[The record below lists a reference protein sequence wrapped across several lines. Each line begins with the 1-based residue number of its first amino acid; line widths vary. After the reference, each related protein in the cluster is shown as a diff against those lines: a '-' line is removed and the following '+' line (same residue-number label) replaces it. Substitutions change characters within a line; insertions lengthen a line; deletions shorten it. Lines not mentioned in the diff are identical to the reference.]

1 MADSDF
7 LDDSNKLFGAL
18 GSQSVKM
25 VEKKQAKEEKSGESS
40 MSETLEY
47 LRSFYGSSSVG
58 KKPMEED
65 TKLLTQ
71 ILQNLN
77 TKVELF
83 LGKAIQSISPVVRTE
98 LSNIATLLDTGSKT
112 DEALAMQKLEEL
124 QKKFSADL
132 KLFNQNLG
140 KNFTTLSEKLSQ
152 AAQTLKEATEKKIEE
167 AKNTQSQLLEKGI
180 RTTVDTSTGNLK
192 YLSPQEIQKR
202 QDDYIRTEQIIK
214 IEENKL
220 LNRLKAPGAG
230 EKGEYN
236 QQQQEE
242 IKIIKETID
251 KRQKELQIIKSEIG
265 EKAGRKQGTLESAF
279 RQSFGLVKDLF
290 GGFALDV
297 KNIGGL
303 FTGLGKNLKGTSG
316 NVSEFG
322 QTTTELNK
330 DSKEYSSVLQ
340 KGILPSLKKLADS
353 LLLLLKE
360 MTSKLLKGVSG
371 LLNVVGLKGA
381 GASVGKFA
389 SRLGGAGASVGGA
402 AIAGEGA
409 GIAAGAAGAGAGLAA
424 GGTAA
429 AAGTAGAAAGGAG
442 LLAFLPEILAVL
454 AVVGIGAGL
463 FSLFKDGNKEAAKE
477 NLDNPNVDAMGNPV
491 GPSAAIK
498 PLEEKTFTKPGQIN
512 SKELSSL
519 STQNAGQ
526 QNTPNNVVVAPQ
538 QNTVANMTNAT
549 TVTSPMPF
557 NTEASYRNL
566 STTVW

>member
-1 MADSDF
+1 MAKDF
-7 LDDSNKLFGAL
+7 LDDSDKLFGAL
-18 GSQSVKM
+18 GSQSVEIIEQNK
-25 VEKKQAKEEKSGESS
+25 VEEQKSNESS

-47 LRSFYGSSSVG
+47 LRNFYGSGSIG

-65 TKLLTQ
+65 TQLLTQ
-71 ILQNLN
+71 IVQNLN

-83 LGKAIQSISPVVRTE
+83 LGKAIQSISPVVRAE
-98 LSNIATLLDTGSKT
+98 LQNIATLLDTGSKT
-112 DEALAMQKLEEL
+112 DEVLAMQKLEEL
-124 QKKFSADL
+124 QKKFSSDL

-140 KNFTTLSEKLSQ
+140 KNFNDLTQKLSK
-152 AAQTLKEATEKKIEE
+152 AAQILKEATDIKIEQ
-167 AKNTQSQLLEKGI
+167 AKGTQAELLQKGI
-180 RTTVDTSTGNLK
+180 RTTVNQTGDLK
-192 YLSPQEIQKR
+192 YLSPQEIRKR

-220 LNRLKAPGAG
+220 LNRLKTSGAG
-230 EKGEYN
+230 EKGEYTQE
-236 QQQQEE
+236 QQNE
-242 IKIIKETID
+242 IKLIKETID
-251 KRQKELQIIKSEIG
+251 KRQKELQIIKQEIG

-303 FTGLGKNLKGTSG
+303 FTGLGKKLKGTSG
-316 NVSEFG
+316 DVSELG

-330 DSKEYSSVLQ
+330 DNREYSGILQ

-353 LLLLLKE
+353 LLVLLKE

-381 GASVGKFA
+381 GNSVGKFA
-389 SRLGGAGASVGGA
+389 SRLSGAGASVGGA

-429 AAGTAGAAAGGAG
+429 AAGGAGAAAGGAG

-463 FSLFKDGNKEAAKE
+463 FSLFKGSSKEAAKE

-512 SKELSSL
+512 SQELSSL

-526 QNTPNNVVVAPQ
+526 QMGANNVVVAPQ